1 MINRYNELSANE
13 RTYLAWLRT
22 SLALL
27 AFGFMLERF
36 DLFLKMFA
44 KVGSPD
50 GKIFTGPLGREVGVA
65 LIVMGLLAIGLS
77 TRRYV
82 ATVQR
87 IRSDGEYAYDLRI
100 PVAVGVAFLL
110 LALLLLLYVIRVWT
124 PA

>member
-1 MINRYNELSANE
+1 MINRYNILSANE

-44 KVGSPD
+44 KAGSSD

-87 IRSDGEYAYDLRI
+87 IRSDGEYDYDLRI
-100 PVAVGVAFLL
+100 PVAVAFLL